1 MLSSGRDPR
10 DLTFSLFI
18 DEKTEGERM
27 SKCQD
32 FKNHTVIFLNIWNG
46 NPYFLNINMFLKEG
60 SDQVCAKAYCEKELQ
75 LYLGEIV
82 CFLT

>member
-32 FKNHTVIFLNIWNG
+32 FKNHTVICLILGMGILIFLI
-46 NPYFLNINMFLKEG
+46 
-60 SDQVCAKAYCEKELQ
+60 
-75 LYLGEIV
+75 
-82 CFLT
+82 